1 MARDTLLDFFADFAG
16 LKEEFLVW
24 DDGYRT
30 HHRTYAEVARAARGF
45 AAKLRA
51 QGIGKG
57 QKIVFWSENRPEWV
71 AALWGCLLEGVIAVP
86 IDFRNSADFVTRI
99 AGIVEAR
106 AILTGDSIPESAIAA
121 AWRFADFEWPAQ
133 EPAPSAPVEV
143 RSDDIAQIVFT
154 SGATAEP
161 KGVIIT
167 HRNLLANIVPV
178 ENEIKKY
185 RRYGRPFYPLRFLN
199 LLPLSHLFGQ
209 TMATFIPPILAG
221 TVVFQQSYHPEEI
234 LRQIRSRRVSVLVSV
249 PKILEVLRDYIL
261 HEFPESRIEPS
272 RIEPSNDLPEKPA
285 QGRLGPPD
293 GQELDGS
300 PPSQAPLRRQV
311 PKEMHWIRRWWRFRR
326 VHRAFGWK
334 FWAFITGAAPLDPA
348 VEEFFLRLGFL
359 VIQGYGLTETAPIVT
374 LNHPFHTRR
383 GSVGKPV
390 GGVEIRLADDGEVL
404 VRGGN
409 VSRGYF
415 GQDQAGSGGGESRE
429 DGWLQTGDIGE
440 MDAEGRLSIRGR
452 KKDMIVLPDGRKVF
466 PEDVEAVLR
475 TLPGVRDC
483 AVIGPD
489 QVHAVLVTDAGAD
502 TDAIVRR
509 ANEKLE
515 DHQKIRS
522 VSPWP
527 AGEDLPRT
535 PGTGKLKR
543 AEVRQRVFVGTA
555 GGLRPAASSSGG
567 VIGLLQR
574 YAPNRAITP
583 ETTLDELGL
592 SSLDRV
598 QLLVEM
604 EQQLDTAIDEGSFT
618 ADRTVADLTRPAETA
633 PTVVETSLEFPSW
646 NRSWPARWLRRA
658 VQATLVRPLTRYYT
672 RVAVSGVENLRGLKP
687 PVIFAPNHQSFMDVP
702 AILYALP
709 PEWRSRLAPAMAKEW
724 FEPHFHAGRYSRWKR
739 FTSGLQ
745 YYSATLFFNAFP
757 LPKRESARRTLRYMG
772 SLTDEGLC
780 VLIFPEGDRTHAG
793 EILPF
798 FPGVA
803 MLAAR
808 TRIPVVPV
816 RLQGLERVFHR
827 DAHWPT
833 HAPSKVT
840 FGAPLMLEGV
850 DYAAEAKR
858 LEDAVRNLR

>member
-1 MARDTLLDFFADFAG
+1 MPRDTLLDFFADFAA
-16 LKEEFLVW
+16 LNEEFLVW
-24 DDGYRT
+24 DDGYRS

-51 QGIGKG
+51 QSIVKG

-86 IDFRNSADFVTRI
+86 IDFRNSADFVKRI

-106 AILTGDSIPESAIAA
+106 AILTGDSVPESAVTGV
-121 AWRFADFEWPAQ
+121 WRFADFEWPA
-133 EPAPSAPVEV
+133 EAPAPAAPIGIV
-143 RSDDIAQIVFT
+143 SDDIAQIVFT

-167 HRNLLANIVPV
+167 HRNLLSNIVPV

-185 RRYGRPFYPLRFLN
+185 RRYERPFHPVRFLN

-209 TMATFIPPILAG
+209 TMATFIPPLLAS

-234 LRQIRSRRVSVLVSV
+234 LRQIHSRRVSVLVSV
-249 PKILEVLRDYIL
+249 PKILEVLREYIL
-261 HEFPESRIEPS
+261 HAFPESK
-272 RIEPSNDLPEKPA
+272 NLPEK
-285 QGRLGPPD
+285 
-293 GQELDGS
+293 
-300 PPSQAPLRRQV
+300 
-311 PKEMHWIRRWWRFRR
+311 MHWALRWWHFRR

-334 FWAFITGAAPLDPA
+334 FWAFITGAAPLDPS

-383 GSVGKPV
+383 GSVGTPV

-415 GQDQAGSGGGESRE
+415 GQTEGESLD
-429 DGWLQTGDIGE
+429 DGWLRTGDIGE
-440 MDAEGRLSIRGR
+440 MDSEGRLTIRGR
-452 KKDMIVLPDGRKVF
+452 KKEMIVLPDGRKVF
-466 PEDVEAVLR
+466 PEDVETVLR
-475 TLPGVRDC
+475 TIPGVRDS

-489 QVHAVLVTDAGAD
+489 QVHAVLVTEAGAD
-502 TDAIVRR
+502 MEAIVRR

-515 DHQKIRS
+515 DHQKIRA
-522 VSPWP
+522 VSAWP
-527 AGEDLPRT
+527 AGEELPRT

-543 AEVRQRVFVGTA
+543 GEVKERIA
-555 GGLRPAASSSGG
+555 GGVRSAAPSGGG

-574 YAPNRAITP
+574 YAPARAITP

-598 QLLVEM
+598 QLQMEM
-604 EQQLDTAIDEGSFT
+604 EQQLDTAIDESSFS
-618 ADRTVADLTRPAETA
+618 AARTVADLTRRDAKATEAA
-633 PTVVETSLEFPSW
+633 PSNEAPLEFPAW
-646 NRSWPARWLRRA
+646 NRSWWARWVRRVA
-658 VQATLVRPLTRYYT
+658 QATLVRPLTRYYT
-672 RVAVSGVENLRGLKP
+672 RISVAGIENLKDLQP

-702 AILYALP
+702 AVLYALP
-709 PEWRSRLAPAMAKEW
+709 PEWRARLAPAMAKEW
-724 FEPHFHAGRYSRWKR
+724 FEPHFHPDRYSWWRR

-757 LPKRESARRTLRYMG
+757 LPQREMGARRTLRYMG

-793 EILPF
+793 ELLPF
-798 FPGVA
+798 RPGVA
-803 MLAAR
+803 MLASRAR
-808 TRIPVVPV
+808 VPVVPV

-827 DAHWPT
+827 DAHWPS
-833 HAPSKVT
+833 HAPSKVS
-840 FGAPLMLEGV
+840 FGAPLILEGD
-850 DYAAEAKR
+850 DYAEEVKR
-858 LEDAVRNLR
+858 VEDAVRRLT

>member
-1 MARDTLLDFFADFAG
+1 MPRETLLDFFADFAA
-16 LKEEFLVW
+16 LNEEFLVW

-30 HHRTYAEVARAARGF
+30 HHRTYSEVARAARGF

-57 QKIVFWSENRPEWV
+57 QKIMFWSENRPEWV
-71 AALWGCLLEGVIAVP
+71 AALWGCLLQGVIAVP
-86 IDFRNSADFVTRI
+86 IDFRNSADFVKRI

-106 AILTGDSIPESAIAA
+106 AILTGDSVSESAIADP
-121 AWRFADFEWPAQ
+121 WRLADFEWPAQ
-133 EPAPSAPVEV
+133 APAPSAPVDIV
-143 RSDDIAQIVFT
+143 SDDIAQIVFT

-167 HRNLLANIVPV
+167 HRNLLSNIVPV

-185 RRYGRPFYPLRFLN
+185 RKYERPFHPVRFLN

-209 TMATFIPPILAG
+209 TMATFIPPLLAS

-234 LRQIRSRRVSVLVSV
+234 LRQIHSRRVSVLVSV
-249 PKILEVLRDYIL
+249 PRILEVLRDYIL
-261 HEFPESRIEPS
+261 HEFTESRIEP
-272 RIEPSNDLPEKPA
+272 NKDLPEK
-285 QGRLGPPD
+285 
-293 GQELDGS
+293 
-300 PPSQAPLRRQV
+300 
-311 PKEMHWIRRWWRFRR
+311 MHWILRWWRFRR

-383 GSVGKPV
+383 GSVGTPV

-415 GQDQAGSGGGESRE
+415 GQSEGESLD
-429 DGWLQTGDIGE
+429 DGWLRTGDIGE
-440 MDAEGRLSIRGR
+440 MDAEGRLTIRGR
-452 KKDMIVLPDGRKVF
+452 KKEMIVLPDGRKVF

-475 TLPGVRDC
+475 TIPGVRDC

-489 QVHAVLVTDAGAD
+489 RVHAVLVTEAGAD
-502 TDAIVRR
+502 MDAIVRR

-515 DHQKIRS
+515 DHQKIRA
-522 VSPWP
+522 VSAWP
-527 AGEDLPRT
+527 SGEDLPRT

-543 AEVRQRVFVGTA
+543 AEVRQRIA
-555 GGLRPAASSSGG
+555 GGVRSAAPSSGG
-567 VIGLLQR
+567 VIAMLQR
-574 YAPNRAITP
+574 YAPDRTITP

-598 QLLVEM
+598 QIQMEM
-604 EQQLDTAIDEGSFT
+604 EQQLDTAIDESSFT
-618 ADRTVADLTRPAETA
+618 AARTVADLTRPDLNTRAEAA
-633 PTVVETSLEFPSW
+633 PAAQGAREREVPLEFPAW
-646 NRSWPARWLRRA
+646 NRSWWARWVRRA
-658 VQATLVRPLTRYYT
+658 AQATLVRPLTRYYT
-672 RVAVSGVENLRGLKP
+672 RISVAGIENLKGLQP

-702 AILYALP
+702 AILCALP
-709 PEWRSRLAPAMAKEW
+709 PEWRTRLAPAMAKEW
-724 FEPHFHAGRYSRWKR
+724 FEPHFHPDRYSLWKR

-757 LPKRESARRTLRYMG
+757 LPQREMGARRTLRYMG

-793 EILPF
+793 ELLPF
-798 FPGVA
+798 RPGVA
-803 MLAAR
+803 MLASRAR
-808 TRIPVVPV
+808 VPVVPV
-816 RLQGLERVFHR
+816 HLQGLERVFHR

-840 FGAPLMLEGV
+840 FGAPLVLEGD

-858 LEDAVRNLR
+858 VEDAVRHLS

>member
-1 MARDTLLDFFADFAG
+1 MTPRETLLDFFADFAE
-16 LKEEFLVW
+16 LKDEFLVW
-24 DDGYRT
+24 DDGYRV
-30 HHRTYAEVARAARGF
+30 HHRTYAEVARAARTF

-57 QKIVFWSENRPEWV
+57 QKVVFWSENRPEWV
-71 AALWGCLLEGVIAVP
+71 AALWGCLLERVIAVP

-106 AILTGDSIPESAIAA
+106 AVVTGDSVPQDAIAG
-121 AWRFADFEWPAQ
+121 AWCFADFEWPSQ
-133 EPAPSAPVEV
+133 EPETAAHAEARP
-143 RSDDIAQIVFT
+143 DDIAEIVFT

-167 HRNLLANIVPV
+167 HRNLLSNLVPV
-178 ENEIKKY
+178 ENEIGKY
-185 RRYGRPFYPLRFLN
+185 RKYGRPFYPLRFLN

-209 TMATFIPPILAG
+209 TMAAFIPPMLAG

-234 LRQIRSRRVSVLVSV
+234 LRQIHSRRVSVLVSV

-261 HEFPESRIEPS
+261 HEFPESK
-272 RIEPSNDLPEKPA
+272 NLPEK
-285 QGRLGPPD
+285 
-293 GQELDGS
+293 
-300 PPSQAPLRRQV
+300 
-311 PKEMHWIRRWWRFRR
+311 MHWTRRWWRFRR

-383 GSVGKPV
+383 GTVGKPV

-415 GQDQAGSGGGESRE
+415 GQDQSGGFAGGESLD
-429 DGWLQTGDIGE
+429 DGWLRTGDIGE
-440 MDAEGRLSIRGR
+440 MDHEGSLTIRGR
-452 KKDMIVLPDGRKVF
+452 KKEMIVLPDGRKVF
-466 PEDVEAVLR
+466 PEDVETVLR
-475 TLPGVRDC
+475 TIPGVRDC

-489 QVHAVLVTDAGAD
+489 RVHAVLVAEAGA
-502 TDAIVRR
+502 DAIVRR

-515 DHQKIRS
+515 DHQKIRA
-522 VSPWP
+522 VSLWP

-543 AEVRQRVFVGTA
+543 AEVRQRIS
-555 GGLRPAASSSGG
+555 GGLRPAAPSSGG

-574 YAPNRAITP
+574 YAPNRSITP
-583 ETTLDELGL
+583 QTTLDELGL

-598 QLLVEM
+598 QLLMEM
-604 EQQLDTAIDEGSFT
+604 EQQLDTAIDERSFT
-618 ADRTVADLTRPAETA
+618 AARTVADLTRPDSRGQDEAAPAET
-633 PTVVETSLEFPSW
+633 PLEFPSW

-658 VQATLVRPLTRYYT
+658 VQATLVRPLTRYFT
-672 RVAVSGVENLRGLKP
+672 RIAVAGIENLRDLQP

-702 AILYALP
+702 AILCALP
-709 PEWRSRLAPAMAKEW
+709 PEWRGRLAPAMAKEW
-724 FEPHFHAGRYSRWKR
+724 FEPHFHPDRYSRWRR

-757 LPKRESARRTLRYMG
+757 LPQREMGARRTLRYMG
-772 SLTDEGLC
+772 SLTDEGWC

-793 EILPF
+793 EVLPF

-803 MLAAR
+803 MLASR

-816 RLQGLERVFHR
+816 RLEGLERVFHR

-840 FGAPLMLEGV
+840 FGAPLLLEGG
-850 DYAAEAKR
+850 DYAAEAKKV
-858 LEDAVRNLR
+858 EDAVRRLA

>member
-1 MARDTLLDFFADFAG
+1 MTPRETLLDFFADFAA

-30 HHRTYAEVARAARGF
+30 HHRTYAAISQAARAF

-86 IDFRNSADFVTRI
+86 IDFRNSADFVKRI
-99 AGIVEAR
+99 GGIVEAR
-106 AILTGDSIPESAIAA
+106 AILTGDSVPESAVAGV
-121 AWRFADFEWPAQ
+121 WRFADFDWPSQA
-133 EPAPSAPVEV
+133 PAPSAPVEV

-178 ENEIKKY
+178 ETEIKKY
-185 RRYGRPFYPLRFLN
+185 RRYERPFHPVRFLN

-209 TMATFIPPILAG
+209 TMAAYIPPMLAA
-221 TVVFQQSYHPEEI
+221 TVVFQQSYHPDDI
-234 LRQIRSRRVSVLVSV
+234 LRQIHSRRVSVLVSV

-261 HEFPESRIEPS
+261 HEFPESR
-272 RIEPSNDLPEKPA
+272 NLPEK
-285 QGRLGPPD
+285 
-293 GQELDGS
+293 
-300 PPSQAPLRRQV
+300 
-311 PKEMHWIRRWWRFRR
+311 MHWILRWWRFRR

-383 GSVGKPV
+383 GSVGTPV
-390 GGVEIRLADDGEVL
+390 GGVEIRLTDDGEVL

-415 GQDQAGSGGGESRE
+415 GQEEGRSLDN
-429 DGWLQTGDIGE
+429 GWLRTGDIGE
-440 MDAEGRLSIRGR
+440 MDAEGRLTIRGR
-452 KKDMIVLPDGRKVF
+452 KKEMIVLPDGRKVF

-475 TLPGVRDC
+475 TIPGVRDC

-489 QVHAVLVTDAGAD
+489 QVHAVLVTEPGAD

-515 DHQKIRS
+515 DHQRIRA

-527 AGEDLPRT
+527 AGEELPRT

-543 AEVRQRVFVGTA
+543 GEVRQRVFVGTA
-555 GGLRPAASSSGG
+555 GGVRPSFAGSSG

-574 YAPNRAITP
+574 YAPDRAITP

-598 QLLVEM
+598 QLLMEM
-604 EQQLDTAIDEGSFT
+604 EQKLDTAIDEGSFT
-618 ADRTVADLTRPAETA
+618 ASRTVADLTKPADAA
-633 PTVVETSLEFPSW
+633 PASEAPLEFPSW
-646 NRSWPARWLRRA
+646 NRSWWARWVRRA
-658 VQATLVRPLTRYYT
+658 AQATLVRPLTRYYT
-672 RVAVSGVENLRGLKP
+672 RISVAGLENLKGLQP
-687 PVIFAPNHQSFMDVP
+687 PVIFAPTHQSFMDVP

-709 PEWRSRLAPAMAKEW
+709 REWRVRLAPAMAKEW
-724 FEPHFHAGRYSRWKR
+724 FMPHFHPDRYPLWKR

-757 LPKRESARRTLRYMG
+757 LPQREMGARRTLRYMG

-798 FPGVA
+798 RPGVA
-803 MLAAR
+803 MLASR

-840 FGAPLMLEGV
+840 FGAPLLLEGS

-858 LEDAVRNLR
+858 VEDAVRRLT

>member
-1 MARDTLLDFFADFAG
+1 MPRETLLDFFADFAA
-16 LKEEFLVW
+16 LKDGFLVW

-30 HHRTYAEVARAARGF
+30 HHRNYGEVARAARAF

-51 QGIGKG
+51 LGIGKG

-71 AALWGCLLEGVIAVP
+71 AALWGCLLEGAIAVP
-86 IDFRNSADFVTRI
+86 IDFRNSADFVKRI

-106 AILTGDSIPESAIAA
+106 AILTGDSVPEGAISDP
-121 AWRFADFEWPAQ
+121 WRFADFEWPSQ
-133 EPAPSAPVEV
+133 EPAPSTPVDI
-143 RSDDIAQIVFT
+143 RADDIAQIVFT

-185 RRYGRPFYPLRFLN
+185 RKYERPFHPVRFLN

-209 TMATFIPPILAG
+209 TLATFIPPMLAA
-221 TVVFQQSYHPEEI
+221 TVVFQQSYYPGEI
-234 LRQIRSRRVSVLVSV
+234 IRQIHSRRVSVLVSV
-249 PKILEVLRDYIL
+249 PKILETLRGYIQ
-261 HEFPESRIEPS
+261 HEFPETK
-272 RIEPSNDLPEKPA
+272 NLPE
-285 QGRLGPPD
+285 R
-293 GQELDGS
+293 
-300 PPSQAPLRRQV
+300 
-311 PKEMHWIRRWWRFRR
+311 MHWMRRWWRFRR

-383 GSVGKPV
+383 GSVGTPV
-390 GGVEIRLADDGEVL
+390 GGVEVRIAEDGEVL

-409 VSRGYF
+409 VSQGYF
-415 GQDQAGSGGGESRE
+415 GESGQSRD
-429 DGWLQTGDIGE
+429 DGWLRTGDIGE
-440 MDAEGRLSIRGR
+440 MDSEGRLSIRGR

-475 TLPGVRDC
+475 TIPGVRDC

-489 QVHAVLVTDAGAD
+489 QVRAVLAAEAGAD

-509 ANEKLE
+509 ANESLE
-515 DHQKIRS
+515 DHQKIRA
-522 VSPWP
+522 VSSWP

-543 AEVRQRVFVGTA
+543 AEVRQRIAA
-555 GGLRPAASSSGG
+555 GVRPATSSSGG

-574 YAPNRAITP
+574 YAPDRTITS

-598 QLLVEM
+598 QLLMEM
-604 EQQLDTAIDEGSFT
+604 EQQLDSPIDEGSFT
-618 ADRTVADLTRPAETA
+618 AARTVADLTRSDLTRLADDSQAVEA
-633 PTVVETSLEFPSW
+633 PLEFPSW
-646 NRSWPARWLRRA
+646 NRSWPARVVRRA
-658 VQATLVRPLTRYYT
+658 AQAILVRPLTRYYT
-672 RVAVSGVENLRGLKP
+672 RISAVGIENLRDLKP

-709 PEWRSRLAPAMAKEW
+709 PEWRARVAPAMAKEW
-724 FEPHFHAGRYSRWKR
+724 FVPHFHPGDYSLWKR
-739 FTSGLQ
+739 FTSGFQ
-745 YYSATLFFNAFP
+745 YYSAALFFNAFP
-757 LPKRESARRTLRYMG
+757 LPQKEMGARRTLRYMG

-798 FPGVA
+798 RPGVA
-803 MLAAR
+803 MLASRA
-808 TRIPVVPV
+808 RIPVVPV
-816 RLQGLERVFHR
+816 RLEGLEKVFHR
-827 DAHWPT
+827 DAHWPS
-833 HAPSKVT
+833 HAPSKVA
-840 FGAPLMLEGV
+840 FGAPLVLEGG

-858 LEDAVRNLR
+858 VEDAVRRLE